1 MRAGIGNL
9 IDKARQLSGKGAVR
23 NARQEVDDT
32 RRSVIELDRRL
43 QSVCDPGP
51 RRAA

>member
-1 MRAGIGNL
+1 M
-9 IDKARQLSGKGAVR
+9 R

-32 RRSVIELDRRL
+32 RLAVVDLDHRL
-43 QSVCDPGP
+43 KGVCDPGP